1 MGKTKKVAATLA
13 AKKTEEKLSALASV
27 VSTSL
32 EDLAEA
38 YTTSDELKTCKFH
51 FHTPPMAVDLGKL
64 DFMSGLSN
72 AEAEYVRSNAS
83 SFRFFC
89 FPKEAKKLKSICE
102 SVRRYL
108 KSLTVGNSDYIS
120 ADDFYNKFLPYLSSK
135 KEELDALKQQID
147 IYYEEE
153 LKSFSDNV
161 MSVVNAVCP
170 QRVDGAKAAVSYI
183 TGRTKESFLDNI
195 SFDLET
201 GFDATGASS
210 PDLSD
215 LLKRS
220 KEAYVLREIEGIYVG
235 QLQQLW
241 DIMAHFVTIIK
252 SAPDSLAGYQI
263 TRRAMREGAE
273 KVEKENVGGIPIIT
287 ELSSRIIALEKEENR
302 DISNT
307 EAFDIMSQIFGR
319 GSEFGASFKF
329 SEDLPDWVVAEDL
342 MEAYEP

>member
-1 MGKTKKVAATLA
+1 MAVRKVAATLA

-51 FHTPPMAVDLGKL
+51 FHQPPMAVDLGKL
-64 DFMSGLSN
+64 DFMGGLS
-72 AEAEYVRSNAS
+72 AQEAEYVKSNAS
-83 SFRFFC
+83 SFRFYC
-89 FPKEAKKLKSICE
+89 FPQEAKKLKSICE
-102 SVRRYL
+102 SIRRYL

-120 ADDFYNKFLPYLSSK
+120 ADDFYKKFLPYLAE
-135 KEELDALKQQID
+135 KEKELSELKDAIR
-147 IYYEEE
+147 IYYDSE
-153 LKSFSDNV
+153 LKSFEDNV
-161 MSVVNAVCP
+161 MSVVGSVCP
-170 QRVDGAKAAVSYI
+170 DRADAARASVAYI
-183 TGRTKESFLDNI
+183 TGRTEDSFLDNI

-201 GFDATGASS
+201 GFDERGASS

-220 KEAYVLREIEGIYVG
+220 KEAYVLREIEGIHVG

-241 DIMAHFVTIIK
+241 DALCHFVTIIK
-252 SAPDSLAGYQI
+252 SAPEALSGYAL
-263 TRRAMREGAE
+263 TRRAMRNAAA
-273 KVEKENVGGIPIIT
+273 KVEKENVGGIPVIS
-287 ELSSRIIALEKEENR
+287 ELSQRIIDLEREENR
-302 DISNT
+302 DLANT

-329 SEDLPDWVVAEDL
+329 TDDLPDWVVAEDL
-342 MEAYEP
+342 LEAYNI